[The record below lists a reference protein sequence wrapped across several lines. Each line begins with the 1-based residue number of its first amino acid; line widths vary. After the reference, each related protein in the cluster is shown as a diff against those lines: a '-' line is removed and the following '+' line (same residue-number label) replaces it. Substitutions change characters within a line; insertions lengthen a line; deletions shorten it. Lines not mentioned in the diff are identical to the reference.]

1 MFSANSSTV
10 KWLEIEQIARLFA
23 AAKQINSLHWLAMA
37 VAFNHHLRANEVVAI
52 TPSCIADGR
61 LVMKRSKR
69 SNSVDDELVKHSNPL
84 FDERDFLLE
93 LALKNARFNQRLFPV
108 TTRTF
113 QRWVNAAGERAGL
126 PKLHCHPH
134 ILKHSSLRYF
144 RRNGVDLDK
153 LQARSGHKSLDSLK
167 VYEGF
172 SADEAAP
179 AVNAALAQIPS
190 NLGLDFLN

>member
-1 MFSANSSTV
+1 MFSTNSKQV
-10 KWLEIEQIARLFA
+10 FWLEIEQIARLLA
-23 AAKQINSLHWLAMA
+23 AAKTLGLLRWLAMA

-52 TPSCIADGR
+52 TPSCIADGK

-69 SNSVDDELVKHSNPL
+69 SNPVDDELVAHGNPL
-84 FDERDFLLE
+84 FDERSAMLE

-113 QRWVNAAGERAGL
+113 QRWVNHAGELAGL
-126 PKLHCHPH
+126 PAMHCHPH
-134 ILKHSSLRYF
+134 ILKHSSLRF
-144 RRNGVDLDK
+144 LRRNGVDLDQ

-172 SADEAAP
+172 SAAEAAP
-179 AVNAALAQIPS
+179 IVSASLASIPS